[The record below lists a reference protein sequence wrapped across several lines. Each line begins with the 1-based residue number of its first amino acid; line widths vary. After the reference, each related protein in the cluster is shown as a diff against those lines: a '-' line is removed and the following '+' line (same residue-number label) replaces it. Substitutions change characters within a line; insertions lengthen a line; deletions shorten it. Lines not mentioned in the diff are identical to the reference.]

1 MVREETNENAEDH
14 RENERELVKVRV
26 RESQRVR
33 ESEGERESE

>member
-1 MVREETNENAEDH
+1 MVSEETNENVEDH